1 MHYRCAHGAAY
12 VIGSLTGVASF
23 CVAAFAAVLD
33 AIDGLRVCSNPA
45 ASLSARKRKAGV
57 GWCLG
62 RSRRRSRATL
72 TQPNV
77 ARPSIWPLAAVLDA
91 IDGLRISS
99 HPAANLPA
107 RKSKAALG
115 WCLDRSRRR
124 SRAALTQPNVA
135 RPSIWPFPLEWIE
148 IPRD

>member
-1 MHYRCAHGAAY
+1 MHYRCAHEAAY

-23 CVAAFAAVLD
+23 CVATFAAVLD

-45 ASLSARKRKAGV
+45 ANLSARKRKAGV

-62 RSRRRSRATL
+62 RSRRRS
-72 TQPNV
+72 P
-77 ARPSIWPLAAVLDA
+77 VLDA
-91 IDGLRISS
+91 IDGLRICSN
-99 HPAANLPA
+99 PAANLSA

-124 SRAALTQPNVA
+124 SRVTLTQPNVA
-135 RPSIWPFPLEWIE
+135 RPPIRPFPFE
-148 IPRD
+148 

>member
-1 MHYRCAHGAAY
+1 MAT
-12 VIGSLTGVASF
+12 VGSAVAPLTAIFG
-23 CVAAFAAVLD
+23 
-33 AIDGLRVCSNPA
+33 AIDDLRISSNPTA
-45 ASLSARKRKAGV
+45 NLPARKSKAGV

-72 TQPNV
+72 IQPNV

-124 SRAALTQPNVA
+124 SRATLTQPNVA
-135 RPSIWPFPLEWIE
+135 RPSIRPFPFE
-148 IPRD
+148 